1 MRTLLSTAP
10 VLRAGQ
16 DPLPHEGLFNRST
29 RVFLLLTALFALA
42 VCGGSLLPQAS
53 ALHVP
58 GYLVALLGKY
68 LTYALLA
75 LSVDLIWGYMGV
87 LSLGHGAFFALGGY
101 AFGMYLMRQIGAR
114 GVYGNPDLPDF
125 MVFLNWKELPWF
137 WTGSEHFWAA
147 ALLVALLPLQK
158 KKLLFMFQQNFLG
171 SRNNMIS

>member
-1 MRTLLSTAP
+1 M
-10 VLRAGQ
+10 
-16 DPLPHEGLFNRST
+16 
-29 RVFLLLTALFALA
+29 
-42 VCGGSLLPQAS
+42 
-53 ALHVP
+53 P

-147 ALLVALLPLQK
+147 ALLVALLPGVTAYVFGRLAFGSPGVGG
-158 KKLLFMFQQNFLG
+158 LFFHHESGHDLRSYAGLFPQRNGLRRQQRAYGL
-171 SRNNMIS
+171 